1 MGKPLRRNG
10 RYSTRRR
17 IPTDLIAAYGGRKE
31 LVIALATADPAEARV
46 LHARMWV
53 TLDEQFSERRAELQ
67 ASTSADAT
75 ASKRMAALKAAPLE
89 IRQGAAIS
97 RLRHSRAE
105 ALERGELEEW
115 GALRRLDLRWHQ
127 GVLDGQDLP
136 TFPMQSH
143 ELNRNALRAVLD
155 GEGAA
160 VFAAEVNHL
169 TLPDVLTLASLVE
182 RWEAAKQPTAKTA
195 NKVRAV
201 IAEFE
206 EAVGLGSLSTPQLTA
221 RHINKFK
228 DHLTSSGAAL
238 ATGNNKLGLL
248 RTVCEVSKSHLPGGL
263 NPCAGINITV
273 TKKRLAQDRRH
284 AFDAGHLG
292 TMFGSPVYCANM
304 RPVAGGGEA
313 AFWLPLLAL
322 YTGARQREIG
332 QLRTMDVVQEPY
344 LDATGNEAHAW
355 VIRILFAAGRLKNER
370 SERRVPIH
378 AALIELGFLRY
389 VEAAEA
395 TGRQRLFPDLRPDYD
410 GNFTAAW
417 SNWFGRWLRGT
428 CGITDKRL
436 VFHSFRHTFKH
447 FARYSQIA
455 PDVQNEITGH
465 ETGDIADGYGGLSYP
480 LHPLV
485 EGMRRFRV
493 PGFTPPNP
501 PVAFN

>member
-31 LVIALATADPAEARV
+31 LVIALDTADPAQARV

-53 TLDEQFSERRAELQ
+53 TLDEQFSERRAKLK
-67 ASTSADAT
+67 ASMSADAT
-75 ASKRMAALKAAPLE
+75 ASRRMAALKAAPLE

-105 ALERGELEEW
+105 ALDKGDLEEW
-115 GALRRLDLRWHQ
+115 SALRHLDLGWHQ

-136 TFPMQSH
+136 TFPIQTH
-143 ELNRNALRAVLD
+143 ELNRNALRAVLN

-160 VFAAEVNHL
+160 AFAPEVNHL
-169 TLPDVLTLASLVE
+169 TIPDVLTLANLVE

-195 NKVRAV
+195 NKARAV

-206 EAVGLGSLSTPQLTA
+206 LAVGLGALSTPQLTPP
-221 RHINKFK
+221 HINKFK
-228 DHLTSSGAAL
+228 DHLTASSAAL

-273 TKKRLAQDRRH
+273 PKKRLAQDRRH
-284 AFDAGHLG
+284 AFDPGHLG
-292 TMFGSPVYCANM
+292 IIFGSPVYLANM

-313 AFWLPLLAL
+313 AYWLPLLAL
-322 YTGARQREIG
+322 YTGARQGEIG
-332 QLRTMDVVQEPY
+332 QLRTMDVVEEHY
-344 LDATGNEAHAW
+344 LDATGDEAKAW
-355 VIRILFAAGRLKNER
+355 VIRILFDAGRLKNEH

-378 AALIELGFLRY
+378 AALIDAGFLRY
-389 VEAAEA
+389 VQAAKA
-395 TGRQRLFPDLRPDYD
+395 AGRHRLFPVLRPDYD
-410 GNFTAAW
+410 GNFTASW
-417 SNWFGRWLRGT
+417 SKWFGRWLRGT

-455 PDVQNEITGH
+455 PDVQNEMTGH

-480 LHPLV
+480 LHPMV
-485 EGMRRFRV
+485 EAMTRYRV
-493 PGFTPPNP
+493 PGFTPPKP
-501 PVAFN
+501 PLAFA

>member
-1 MGKPLRRNG
+1 
-10 RYSTRRR
+10 
-17 IPTDLIAAYGGRKE
+17 
-31 LVIALATADPAEARV
+31 
-46 LHARMWV
+46 
-53 TLDEQFSERRAELQ
+53 
-67 ASTSADAT
+67 
-75 ASKRMAALKAAPLE
+75 MAAPFEVRQAAV
-89 IRQGAAIS
+89 IS
-97 RLRHSRAE
+97 RLRHSRAK
-105 ALERGELEEW
+105 ARDDGALEEW
-115 GALRRLDLRWHQ
+115 SEHQRFQLGWHQ
-127 GVLDGQDLP
+127 EVLEGRQP
-136 TFPMQSH
+136 PEMAMQNH
-143 ELNRNALRAVLD
+143 EIGRNALRAVLD

-160 VFAAEVNHL
+160 AFAPEVNHL

-195 NKVRAV
+195 NKARAV

-206 EAVGLGSLSTPQLTA
+206 QAVGLGSLSTPHLTS

-228 DHLTSSGAAL
+228 DHLTASGAAL

-248 RTVCEVSKSHLPGGL
+248 RTVCEVSKAHLPGGL

-292 TMFGSPVYCANM
+292 IVFGSPVYCANM

-344 LDATGNEAHAW
+344 LDATGDEAHAW

-395 TGRQRLFPDLRPDYD
+395 AGRQRLFPDLRPDYD

-417 SNWFGRWLRGT
+417 SKWFGRWLRGK

-465 ETGDIADGYGGLSYP
+465 ETGDMANDYGGLSYP

-493 PGFTPPNP
+493 PGFIPPNP
-501 PVAFN
+501 PLAFG